1 MTNTK
6 YAKIKFNDIVDG
18 EGICV
23 SFWTQGCPFR
33 CPGCHNPELWDYN
46 NGNTLFTEKVINFI
60 TKELTLKSYI
70 DGLTFCGGDP
80 LDQSEAHLKELL
92 QFIKQIKKNV
102 KRKFNIWI
110 YTGDIYENIIQ
121 KESQLN
127 ILKECDVLVDGP
139 YEQDKRNIT
148 LAFRG
153 SENQRLIDLKKS
165 LGKGKII
172 KLDLDE
178 KN

>member
-1 MTNTK
+1 MLNYKTITSPDINNGLGCRMT
-6 YAKIKFNDIVDG
+6 IWI
-18 EGICV
+18 
-23 SFWTQGCPFR
+23 SGCTHR
-33 CPGCHNPELWDYN
+33 CPGCHNPELWDYT
-46 NGNTLFTEKVINFI
+46 NGNPLFTEKVINFI
-60 TKELTLKSYI
+60 IKELTLKSYI

-80 LDQSEAHLKELL
+80 LDQSEEHLKELL

-110 YTGDIYENIIQ
+110 YTGDIYENVIQ

>member
-1 MTNTK
+1 MLNYKTITSPDINNGLGCRMT
-6 YAKIKFNDIVDG
+6 IWI
-18 EGICV
+18 
-23 SFWTQGCPFR
+23 SGCTHR

-46 NGNTLFTEKVINFI
+46 NGSTLFTEKVINYI

-110 YTGDIYENIIQ
+110 YTGDIYENVIQ